1 MVRAVLRASLRSLR
15 AAGAAP
21 HAVHHLHF
29 AAEAEQIP
37 RGAIVR
43 AGVQHRADVLGVLQA
58 TGFAEQRASKM
69 DHDDFLLLLARF
81 NQAGVHFSS

>member
-1 MVRAVLRASLRSLR
+1 ML
-15 AAGAAP
+15 P
-21 HAVHHLHF
+21 Q
-29 AAEAEQIP
+29 AEKTRQEARRQFDEVK
-37 RGAIVR
+37 ATVE
-43 AGVQHRADVLGVLQA
+43 GVLQA